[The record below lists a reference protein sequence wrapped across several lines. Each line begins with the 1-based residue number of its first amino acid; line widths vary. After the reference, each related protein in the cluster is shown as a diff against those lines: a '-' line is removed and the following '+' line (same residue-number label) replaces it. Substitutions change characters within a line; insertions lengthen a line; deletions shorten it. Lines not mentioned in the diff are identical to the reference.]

1 MRWAAMHSAVLQEI
15 LTRVYVYLTYVLDAT
30 VRCEERE
37 RVCGC
42 LILICSSLLL
52 EIYVDF

>member
-1 MRWAAMHSAVLQEI
+1 MHSAVLQEI
-15 LTRVYVYLTYVLDAT
+15 LTRVYVYLTYVLDVT